1 MPGAGVLPG
10 GTRAMSPRARGMA
23 TLGLGLLMGAG
34 AALWLSE
41 GPGRRPAVGHAE
53 AGETLSSSRR
63 NAIVVAAER
72 ASPAVVSVSV
82 VTTRVVR
89 ADPFGGLFHDEF
101 FERFYPPMEYRAR
114 IPGLGSGVIVDPGGL
129 VLTNE
134 HVVRN
139 ADQITVTLTDGRQ
152 FPATLLGATSTY
164 DLAVLKVNGKNLPAA
179 PLGDSDH
186 LLVGEWAIA
195 IGNPF
200 GYLLNDT
207 QPTVTAGVISAT
219 RRDIKAEATESGVYK
234 NMIQTD
240 AAINPGNSGGPLV
253 NGDGEVIGI
262 NTFIFT
268 QGGGSLGIG
277 FAIPINLAR
286 RVLGEIQRY
295 GHVRAA
301 WPGMLVQPVTPYLA
315 RRLGLTD
322 LGGLIVTRV
331 DPGGPAAR
339 AGVRV
344 GDRIRRVNGRVIN
357 SVDDAQ
363 SSIYGAAVGDRVQLA
378 IERGDRRLDL
388 GLTLAEAPREEP

>member
-1 MPGAGVLPG
+1 
-10 GTRAMSPRARGMA
+10 MSPRARGIA

-34 AALWLSE
+34 TALWLSE

-101 FERFYPPMEYRAR
+101 FERFYPPMEYRER
-114 IPGLGSGVIVDPGGL
+114 IPGLGSGAIVDPAGL
-129 VLTNE
+129 ILTNE

-152 FPATLLGATSTY
+152 FPATLLGATPTY

-219 RRDIKAEATESGVYK
+219 RRDIKAEATDSGVYK

-253 NGDGEVIGI
+253 NGDGEIVGI

-268 QGGGSLGIG
+268 SGGGSIGLG
-277 FAIPINLAR
+277 FAIPINLVK
-286 RVLGEIQRY
+286 RVLEEIRTY
-295 GHVRAA
+295 GRVRVA
-301 WPGMLVQPVTPYLA
+301 WPGFQIQPVTPYIA
-315 RRLGLTD
+315 QRLGFSD
-322 LGGLIVTRV
+322 PGGLVVTRV
-331 DPGGPAAR
+331 EDSGPAAR

-344 GDRIRRVNGRVIN
+344 GDRIRRVNGQVVD

-363 SSIYGAAVGDRVQLA
+363 RSIYGAGVGDRLSLELERGGRRLA
-378 IERGDRRLDL
+378 IDL
-388 GLTLAEAPREEP
+388 ILAEAPRGEQN